1 MSLAEKAL
9 LAICYTLAAFG
20 IGFACGAWVSSGVA
34 EKAQQAAMQS
44 AASEIAK
51 IKLQS
56 TVVNQKVIEHI
67 KTEKVYAD
75 CAHSPDAYKAL
86 LESYK

>member
-1 MSLAEKAL
+1 MTLPEKVL
-9 LAICYTLAAFG
+9 LALCFTIAVFG
-20 IGFACGAWVSSGVA
+20 GGFSCGAWVSSGVA
-34 EKAQQAAMQS
+34 DKAQQAAMQS